1 MIRDRMP
8 DLCATRRS
16 GSFGRGFLQD
26 VHIHMSQNKKLSK
39 VLEEVEEIR
48 SLIQLIVENISIIK
62 DLHNNVLTH
71 NNREIQGELES
82 RTFTVS
88 QTSFRVRAML
98 KDMGKEISAID
109 DLTVES
115 AREGPAYAR
124 IRVLQYTTMTRLFSE
139 VMQEYNESLMKYHD
153 KCSSLL
159 QRQGTLTRKDIT
171 SVELDEMMNTQER
184 NLFVDNI
191 LEDSRLVKQQLS
203 DIQSRHNDI
212 IKLEKSLI
220 EVRDMFTEMAFLVEK
235 QGDQLNCVEYFA
247 GKATHNIDGGRNE
260 IHRAE
265 KKSHKWRKRKI
276 KFIIIIVTIIVILLL
291 IAIFF

>member
-71 NNREIQGELES
+71 NNR
-82 RTFTVS
+82 
-88 QTSFRVRAML
+88 
-98 KDMGKEISAID
+98 DMGKEISAID